1 MTQADPDNVMAD
13 APPPRKKGKAEAA
26 RAVKPRRLR
35 YNGKTPREILFID
48 EHDEWVTAQMSAR
61 WSRNEVV
68 NHCIAVTRNK
78 VEVAAHQEEA
88 IVATLGTFRKDLD
101 GLAGQV
107 RMLLAILTVDAQIR
121 YQAEDAG
128 TPQDLA
134 AYRALVMERAK
145 TMGNAGGK
153 A

>member
-1 MTQADPDNVMAD
+1 MTQVDPDNVMAD

-26 RAVKPRRLR
+26 RAVKPRKFR
-35 YNGKTPREILFID
+35 YNNRTPREILFLD
-48 EHDEWVTAQMSAR
+48 ENDEWITAQMSAR

-68 NHCIAVTRNK
+68 NHCIGVTRNK

-101 GLAGQV
+101 WLATQT
-107 RMLLAILTVDAQIR
+107 RMLLSILTVDAMVR
-121 YQAEDAG
+121 YQGDDASRP
-128 TPQDLA
+128 TDFDTYKA
-134 AYRALVMERAK
+134 KVMD
-145 TMGNAGGK
+145 MVNAMNRGK

>member
-1 MTQADPDNVMAD
+1 MTQVDPDNVMAD

-26 RAVKPRRLR
+26 RAVKPRKFR
-35 YNGKTPREILFID
+35 YNNRTPREILFLD
-48 EHDEWVTAQMSAR
+48 ENDEWITAQMSAR

-101 GLAGQV
+101 WLATQT
-107 RMLLAILTVDAQIR
+107 RMLLSILTVDAMVR
-121 YQAEDAG
+121 YQGDDAARPSDFD
-128 TPQDLA
+128 TYKA
-134 AYRALVMERAK
+134 KVMD
-145 TMGNAGGK
+145 MVNAMNRGK